1 MVALLIEKVTDLN
14 FMLALLGGL
23 AVAATVA
30 ASKIDAYFRM
40 V

>member
-1 MVALLIEKVTDLN
+1 MIVVNWAAT
-14 FMLALLGGL
+14 AGL

-30 ASKIDAYFRM
+30 AAIEEEEEAATA